1 MYIYLCVASKYVAN
15 NSFVALWGLGPFGP
29 IGPGPFGP
37 IEAELIWAH
46 WARTCLGPGP
56 FGGIGWLGMCSICI
70 KHNAN
75 GYFGMERRGGE

>member
-15 NSFVALWGLGPFGP
+15 NSFVALWGLGPSAP

-46 WARTCLGPGP
+46 WARDLFGPRPP
-56 FGGIGWLGMCSICI
+56 FW
-70 KHNAN
+70 
-75 GYFGMERRGGE
+75 GYMVVGDVLNMHKT

>member
-46 WARTCLGPGP
+46 WARDLFGPGP
-56 FGGIGWLGMCSICI
+56 FW
-70 KHNAN
+70 
-75 GYFGMERRGGE
+75 GYRVVGDVLNMHKT